1 MPSRRTLSWIAWSLL
16 LAVQGA
22 RGAGQ
27 EPGGCPHPPVPAG
40 ASYVNVTGGLGE
52 GRWGVRY
59 VCDTGNNIAHL
70 SSRNSTSWKF
80 LS

>member
-1 MPSRRTLSWIAWSLL
+1 MGRLPWTLSSILTWMVGNC
-16 LAVQGA
+16 LAGD
-22 RGAGQ
+22 
-27 EPGGCPHPPVPAG
+27 GCPHPPVPA
-40 ASYVNVTGGLGE
+40 AATYVNVTGGLGE

>member
-1 MPSRRTLSWIAWSLL
+1 MMGRLPWTLCSILTWMVANSL
-16 LAVQGA
+16 AS
-22 RGAGQ
+22 
-27 EPGGCPHPPVPAG
+27 EGCPHPPVPA
-40 ASYVNVTGGLGE
+40 AATYVNVTGGLGE